1 MKWKTRGK
9 PKKEEQPLF
18 WEAGPSGLHLV
29 TQLSH
34 SQAGGSPACLGHGAA
49 SPGKAYLLAGRKGV
63 SSEELLYRVIYIEAV
78 EAGLQEPLGKR
89 GGAVVQPTE
98 GRAFPRSPN

>member
-1 MKWKTRGK
+1 MRFVGVGGMK
-9 PKKEEQPLF
+9 PPLRQR
-18 WEAGPSGLHLV
+18 ALTS
-29 TQLSH
+29 
-34 SQAGGSPACLGHGAA
+34 A

-98 GRAFPRSPN
+98 GSAFPRSHN